1 MNELSGDAAGAA
13 TVVGRE
19 PPRALG
25 RSVDADAAALGVS
38 VLAEVVTSVDDGIAV
53 IDAEQRWVY
62 ANRAAC
68 RMLGQPFD
76 RLAGR
81 DFLGSVEA
89 RAHAGVPSDLPDRL
103 HDRADPFAFSVLD
116 AGGVVREIVCSI
128 FALETSGQPQ
138 RVAILKDLTGPRAEA
153 RTAAALAQ
161 TAAQLAGAGTTAE
174 ILVGLARHGVE
185 GTRALAIGTIVVGDD
200 RKLIASGGYGYP
212 AQEASREAWA
222 AASVTIDDL
231 PGGEPLLVGQ
241 TVVSPDARTRW
252 EASAVLAPFAVT
264 LTALDW
270 QAAIYVP
277 LTWEG
282 KLLGLLGAYL
292 PSGVAAPSEQELA
305 FYTALADQSAV
316 AVINARLAASVERT
330 RLARELH
337 DSVSQ
342 ALFSMTMHARAAQLS
357 MVKAGLDPDAPMGRS
372 ITELAELTR
381 GALAEMRA
389 LIFELRPGALAEEG
403 LVAALQKQ
411 GAALTAREQVAITV
425 DGPEQRLDL
434 SGAVEE
440 HLYRVASEALH
451 NVVKHA
457 GANHASVHVS
467 IEGGALKLV
476 VGDDGA
482 GFDPELV
489 YAGHLGLST
498 MGERAAVIGADLTIA
513 SAPADGTT
521 VTVTLPYTASDRGAV
536 PDAH

>member
-1 MNELSGDAAGAA
+1 
-13 TVVGRE
+13 
-19 PPRALG
+19 
-25 RSVDADAAALGVS
+25 VS
-38 VLAEVVTSVDDGIAV
+38 VLAEVLTNVDDGIGV
-53 IDAEQRWVY
+53 IDADGRWVY
-62 ANRAAC
+62 ANPAAC
-68 RMLGQPFD
+68 RMLGQPLD

-81 DFLGSVEA
+81 DFLASIDASGEA
-89 RAHAGVPSDLPDRL
+89 SVPSSIPERL
-103 HDRADPFAFSVLD
+103 DDRAEPFSFPFPA
-116 AGGVVREIVCSI
+116 AAGVVREIVCST
-128 FALETSGQPQ
+128 FALATSGRPL
-138 RVAILKDLTGPRAEA
+138 RVAILKDLTRPRAEA

-185 GTRALAIGTIVVGDD
+185 GTRALAIGTIVVGED
-200 RKLIASGGYGYP
+200 RKLVASGGYGYP
-212 AQEASREAWA
+212 AQEASREAWT

-231 PGGEPLLVGQ
+231 PGGEGLLDGQ
-241 TVVSPDARTRW
+241 TVVSSDARDRW
-252 EASAVLAPFAVT
+252 EASAVLAPFAAT

-270 QAAIYVP
+270 RAAVYVP

-282 KLLGLLGAYL
+282 KLLGVFGAYL
-292 PSGVAAPSEQELA
+292 PSGVPAPSEAELA

-357 MVKAGLDPDAPMGRS
+357 MVKAGLDQDAPMGRS
-372 ITELAELTR
+372 ITQLVELSR

-389 LIFELRPGALAEEG
+389 LIFELRPGALAKEG

-411 GAALTAREQVAITV
+411 GAAITAREQVAITV
-425 DGPEQRLDL
+425 EGPEQRLDL
-434 SGAVEE
+434 SGGVEE
-440 HLYRVASEALH
+440 HLYRIASEALH

-457 GANHASVHVS
+457 GANHASVRVS
-467 IEGGALKLV
+467 IEGAALKV
-476 VGDDGA
+476 VVSDDGA
-482 GFDPELV
+482 GFDPEIV

-498 MGERAAVIGADLTIA
+498 MAERAAVVGADLTVT

-521 VTVTLPYTASDRGAV
+521 VAVTLPYAPSDRGAI

>member
-1 MNELSGDAAGAA
+1 MSGVSGQ
-13 TVVGRE
+13 G
-19 PPRALG
+19 LG
-25 RSVDADAAALGVS
+25 VDAVPFRGPPGSLGCSPDADGAALGAA
-38 VLAEVVTSVDDGIAV
+38 VLAEVVTNIDDGIGLL
-53 IDAEQRWVY
+53 DGEGRWVY
-62 ANRAAC
+62 ANPATC
-68 RMLGQPFD
+68 RMLGQSFE

-81 DFLGSVEA
+81 DFQEILADS
-89 RAHAGVPSDLPDRL
+89 PSACREWLDQPDE
-103 HDRADPFAFSVLD
+103 PFAFSRSD
-116 AGGVVREIVCSI
+116 AAGVVREIACST
-128 FALETSGQPQ
+128 FALATPGRPD
-138 RVAILKDLTGPRAEA
+138 RVVMLKDLTGPRTEA

-161 TAAQLAGAGTTAE
+161 TAAQLAGAGTTPE

-200 RKLIASGGYGYP
+200 RKLIATGGYGYP
-212 AQEASREAWA
+212 AQEASREAWTA
-222 AASVTIDDL
+222 AAVTVDDL
-231 PGGEPLLVGQ
+231 PGAEALLDGQ
-241 TVVSPDARTRW
+241 TVVSSDARARW
-252 EASAVLAPFAVT
+252 EASPVLAPFAAT

-270 QAAIYVP
+270 QAAVYVP

-282 KLLGLLGAYL
+282 SLLGVFGAYL
-292 PSGVAAPSEQELA
+292 PSDVAAPTDDELD

-342 ALFSMTMHARAAQLS
+342 ALFSMTLHARAAQLS
-357 MVKAGLDPDAPMGRS
+357 MAKAGLDQDTPVGRS
-372 ITELAELTR
+372 VTQLAELTR

-411 GAALTAREQVAITV
+411 GAALSAREQVAITV
-425 DGPEQRLDL
+425 EGPEPRLEL
-434 SGAVEE
+434 SGGVEE
-440 HLYRVASEALH
+440 HLYRIASEALH

-457 GANHASVHVS
+457 GADHASVRVS
-467 IEGGALKLV
+467 VETASLKMV

-489 YAGHLGLST
+489 YAGHLGLAT
-498 MGERAAVIGADLTIA
+498 MAERAAVIGADLTVV

-521 VTVTLPYTASDRGAV
+521 VTVTLPYVPVHRGAI
-536 PDAH
+536 PDVH